1 MIEGRARYRGCISRK
16 LESDCSAIAF
26 VPGRVDLPTLLIDQD
41 EFVSLS
47 LVGVDGLCGGQWMA
61 RMWGYHR
68 NRIPIRQ
75 TDFRQDLKSMTKLCA
90 PRK

>member
-1 MIEGRARYRGCISRK
+1 MEAVFVGDENRINR
-16 LESDCSAIAF
+16 LSDF
-26 VPGRVDLPTLLIDQD
+26 VPSRVDLPTFLIDQD
-41 EFVSLS
+41 ELASLD

-68 NRIPIRQ
+68 SRIPIRQ
-75 TDFRQDLKSMTKLCA
+75 TGFRQDLKSMTEICA